1 MWNQDHFFE
10 KIDNLERDGFMLRDG
25 EGVPEKGVFIRP
37 HMHLQYE
44 IMWFRHAS
52 GAYSLGNEKFTLR
65 DNTLVL
71 VSPLTLHDLELNYT
85 DNHERFLLQY
95 EGSLINH
102 LKVPGAHLFAS
113 HSGVIPLSG
122 VDASRVHMLFCW
134 MSEQVHQGATLDTVT
149 PLLNLLFSTVYQH
162 AAQAAF
168 AVLPS
173 GAASTFDKII
183 RFVGH
188 LETLP
193 TNLISLTDAARY
205 CDLSVF
211 HFSRSFKTI
220 MHVNFKDYLLRRKI
234 SRAAHLLTKTDM
246 PVTEIAYRCEFTD
259 SAYFCLKFRLIV
271 GVTPRTYRQNSRT
284 TKQLSSRH
292 DLPAIPTL

>member
-10 KIDNLERDGFMLRDG
+10 KIDNLDRDGFMLRDG
-25 EGVPEKGVFIRP
+25 EGVPENGVFIRP

-44 IMWFRHAS
+44 IMWFRQAS
-52 GAYSLGNEKFTLR
+52 GAYTLGNEKFPLR

-71 VSPLTLHDLELNYT
+71 VAPLTLHDMELNYS
-85 DNHERFLLQY
+85 DGHERFLLQY
-95 EGSLINH
+95 DATLLNH
-102 LKVPGAHLFAS
+102 LKVPDARRFTS
-113 HSGVIPLSG
+113 HSGVIPLSD
-122 VDASRVHMLFCW
+122 VDASRVQMLFSW
-134 MSEQVHQGATLDTVT
+134 LSEQVHRGVPQESIA
-149 PLLNLLFSTVYQH
+149 PLLSLLFSTIYQH

-173 GAASTFDKII
+173 GAESTFDKII

-188 LETLP
+188 LETLS
-193 TNLISLTDAARY
+193 TNVFSLSEAAHY

-211 HFSRSFKTI
+211 HFSRSFKAI

-234 SRAAHLLTKTDM
+234 ARAVHLLTQTDM
-246 PVTEIAYRCEFTD
+246 AVTEIAYRCEFTD

-271 GVTPRTYRQNSRT
+271 GVTPKTYRQNSRT

-292 DLPAIPTL
+292 DKPTR